1 MLPSKPNHRQTQLS
15 LKGRALRLLSG
26 REYAR
31 MELERK
37 LAGQEETPGELA
49 QVLDELEAKG
59 FISEQRVVESVVN
72 RKQAKQGTALIKRE
86 LSSRGLDSEMV
97 AAAVAQLQQTE
108 LERARTVWL
117 KKFDNLPTDAAS
129 RGKQMRFL
137 ASRGFGSDAI
147 GRILRGAAEDD

>member
-1 MLPSKPNHRQTQLS
+1 MLSAKPNHRQTQLS

-31 MELERK
+31 RELERK
-37 LAGQEETPGELA
+37 LAGQEESPGELA
-49 QVLDELEAKG
+49 KILDELEAKG

-108 LERARTVWL
+108 LERARAVWL
-117 KKFDNLPTDAAS
+117 KKFDSLPTDAAS

-137 ASRGFGSDAI
+137 ASRGFSSAAI
-147 GRILRGAAEDD
+147 GRVLQGTAEDD

>member
-1 MLPSKPNHRQTQLS
+1 MSFSKPGAALAHLS

-31 MELERK
+31 LELERK

-59 FISEQRVVESVVN
+59 FISEQRVLESVVN

-97 AAAVAQLQQTE
+97 AVAVAQLQQTE

-117 KKFDNLPTDAAS
+117 KKFDALPTDASS
-129 RGKQMRFL
+129 RGKQTRFL
-137 ASRGFGSDAI
+137 ASRGFSSAAI
-147 GRILRGAAEDD
+147 GRILKGESDED